1 MPGSTSPQALQDTP
15 ITPWAG
21 LPIPPGRCAWLSIP
35 ATPAGH
41 SDHPL
46 GRTPRPPRPVCP
58 VVRPHRPCKTLRP
71 PPGQDSPSP
80 QAVVPGST
88 SPQALQDT
96 PTTSWAGLPIHPGR
110 CAQVYVPTGP
120 ARHSDH
126 PLGRTP
132 HPPRPV
138 RPVLPPH
145 RPCKTLRPP
154 PGQDSPSPQA
164 GVPGSMSAQALQDTL
179 TTPWADLPIPP
190 GRCARFYVPTG
201 PARHS
206 DQPLGRT
213 PHPPRP
219 VRLVVHPRSPC
230 WTLRP
235 PPGQDSMSP
244 QAGVP
249 SSTSPQ
255 ALKDTLTTPWAGLPV
270 PPGRCA
276 RFYVPTGSAR
286 HFDHPLGG
294 TPHPPRPVC
303 PVLHPHRPSGTLRPP
318 PGQDSPSPQAGV
330 PGCTSPQALQDTPTT
345 PWAGLPIP
353 PGRCARVYVPT
364 GPAGHS
370 DHLLGRSPHPP
381 RPVRPGLRPHRPCK
395 TLRPPPGQDSP
406 SPQAGAPGSTSPQA
420 LQDTPTTPWAGLP
433 IPSGRCARFYV
444 RTGPARHSDHP
455 LGRSP
460 HTPRPVCPVLRP
472 HRPCKT
478 LRPPPGKDSPSPQAG
493 APGCPSPQ
501 PLLDTSTTPWAGLH
515 VPQAGA
521 PSSTSPQALKDTP
534 TTPLGR
540 TPRPP
545 RLVRPVVH
553 PRSPCRTLRPPPGQ
567 DSPSPQAGVPGSTS
581 PQALQDTLTT
591 PWAGLPIPPGRCAR
605 FYIPTDPPGHSDHP
619 LGRTPRP
626 PRPVCPVVRPRRPCK
641 TLRPPPR
648 QDYPSPHAGVPGS
661 TSP

>member
-1 MPGSTSPQALQDTP
+1 MPGSTSPQPLQDTPTTPRAGLPIPPGRCARFYVPTGPARHFDHPLGGTPHPPRPVCPVLHPHRPSGTLRPPPGQDSPSPQAGVPGSTSPQALQDTP
-15 ITPWAG
+15 TTPRAG
-21 LPIPPGRCAWLSIP
+21 LPVPPGRCARLYVPTGP
-35 ATPAGH
+35 ARH
-41 SDHPL
+41 FDHPL
-46 GRTPRPPRPVCP
+46 GRTTRPPMPVCP
-58 VVRPHRPCKTLRP
+58 VLRPRRPCKTLRP

-88 SPQALQDT
+88 SPEALQDT

-154 PGQDSPSPQA
+154 PGQDSPPPQA
-164 GVPGSMSAQALQDTL
+164 GVPGSTSAQAPQDTL

-201 PARHS
+201 PAGHS
-206 DQPLGRT
+206 DHPLGRT

-249 SSTSPQ
+249 
-255 ALKDTLTTPWAGLPV
+255 G
-270 PPGRCA
+270 
-276 RFYVPTGSAR
+276 
-286 HFDHPLGG
+286 
-294 TPHPPRPVC
+294 
-303 PVLHPHRPSGTLRPP
+303 
-318 PGQDSPSPQAGV
+318 
-330 PGCTSPQALQDTPTT
+330 
-345 PWAGLPIP
+345 
-353 PGRCARVYVPT
+353 
-364 GPAGHS
+364 
-370 DHLLGRSPHPP
+370 
-381 RPVRPGLRPHRPCK
+381 
-395 TLRPPPGQDSP
+395 
-406 SPQAGAPGSTSPQA
+406 
-420 LQDTPTTPWAGLP
+420 
-433 IPSGRCARFYV
+433 
-444 RTGPARHSDHP
+444 
-455 LGRSP
+455 
-460 HTPRPVCPVLRP
+460 
-472 HRPCKT
+472 
-478 LRPPPGKDSPSPQAG
+478 
-493 APGCPSPQ
+493 
-501 PLLDTSTTPWAGLH
+501 
-515 VPQAGA
+515 
-521 PSSTSPQALKDTP
+521 STSPQALKDTP

-581 PQALQDTLTT
+581 PQALQDT
-591 PWAGLPIPPGRCAR
+591 
-605 FYIPTDPPGHSDHP
+605 PTNP
-619 LGRTPRP
+619 
-626 PRPVCPVVRPRRPCK
+626 
-641 TLRPPPR
+641 
-648 QDYPSPHAGVPGS
+648 
-661 TSP
+661 